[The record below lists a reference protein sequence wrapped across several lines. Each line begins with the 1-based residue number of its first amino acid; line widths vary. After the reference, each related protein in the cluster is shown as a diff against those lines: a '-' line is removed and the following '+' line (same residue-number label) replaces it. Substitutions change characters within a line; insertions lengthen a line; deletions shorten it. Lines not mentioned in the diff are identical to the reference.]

1 MKKVRCSTNNK
12 LFIYR
17 GSLEK
22 NKYEKVSKNYDHR
35 IFLYMV
41 GKKNKCM
48 GTSSKSLKN
57 FFNFF
62 SILCRNMCYLELL
75 MLSKWYI

>member
-1 MKKVRCSTNNK
+1 MKIVRCSTNNK

-41 GKKNKCM
+41 GKK
-48 GTSSKSLKN
+48 TSVWVQVMSRSKIFRK
-57 FFNFF
+57 FFQYFVEICAF
-62 SILCRNMCYLELL
+62 WS
-75 MLSKWYI
+75 